1 MKKIIY
7 SIIFLLLIGLCLFGL
22 LSVFMAHPM
31 ALFIQLAIIGLIVL
45 VGLFFFQRLL
55 ENPTQR
61 QYHAAVK
68 QTKKQKHGRLAA
80 YRRLRSMR
88 AARLKVISNHR
99 PALLKGLT
107 HPSAKDQKHLTV
119 IEGKKHKKKK
129 RVLF

>member
-1 MKKIIY
+1 M
-7 SIIFLLLIGLCLFGL
+7 LIGLGLFGL

-55 ENPTQR
+55 ENPAQR
-61 QYHAAVK
+61 RYQAAAKHSKK
-68 QTKKQKHGRLAA
+68 QTHSKLAA
-80 YRRLRSMR
+80 YRRLRGMR
-88 AARLKVISNHR
+88 AARLKVISSHR
-99 PALLKGLT
+99 SAPLKGLS
-107 HPSAKDQKHLTV
+107 HQSAKDQKHLTV